1 MSFPSTRSTL
11 FSYEHGC
18 IQRHGGPDTFR
29 TMAKGFTVYTTY
41 AADMAHVDG
50 PAFYDVTV
58 CNNVTSTA
66 GKAEVNGKWPT
77 EHTIRS
83 RSSSRSPDFE
93 TPPTLT
99 TPITQLR

>member
-1 MSFPSTRSTL
+1 
-11 FSYEHGC
+11 
-18 IQRHGGPDTFR
+18 
-29 TMAKGFTVYTTY
+29 MAKGFTVYTTY

-83 RSSSRSPDFE
+83 SFTQFLEESRFRNSTNSHNSD
-93 TPPTLT
+93 LT
-99 TPITQLR
+99 TPIAPFREVFEI